1 MKNFLNAI
9 IAVLASFFGVRS
21 SKNMAQDEKISPVH
35 ILLAGFVMLF
45 TFIFSLIFIVKLVVG

>member
-21 SKNMAQDEKISPVH
+21 SKNMAKDEKISPVH
-35 ILLAGFVMLF
+35 ILVAGFLMLF
-45 TFIFSLIFIVKLVVG
+45 AFIFSLIFIVKLVVG